1 MLTNNITT
9 SVVENLNSLI
19 YSRKKMMGLNDIMMN
34 SEETMLPCIPRL
46 KTNLVDE
53 HYTPMELRST

>member
-1 MLTNNITT
+1 
-9 SVVENLNSLI
+9 VENLNSLI

-53 HYTPMELRST
+53 HYTPMELGST